1 MNNRRRVLMM
11 LAFGVLFLMLGIY
24 VAYSQL
30 EASTVPPKDIEIVV
44 PATGVDQ
51 QLAREIALKIGRSY
65 ASDAQATVES
75 LGQSQLANTD
85 QAQNLVGLPSDQ
97 VWQVVLNGNFAIHE
111 GPRLITAIRAN
122 KIYVLIRARDGQVL
136 AVGTVGPTTIEGD
149 KSLLAPK

>member
-85 QAQNLVGLPSDQ
+85 QAQNLVL
-97 VWQVVLNGNFAIHE
+97 
-111 GPRLITAIRAN
+111 
-122 KIYVLIRARDGQVL
+122 
-136 AVGTVGPTTIEGD
+136 
-149 KSLLAPK
+149 